1 MSFHVWGTFQRNN
14 RYRKFSNS
22 GQPKNHGLGS
32 LSTNSV
38 NGKINNELISL
49 VRLCQSVRT
58 TTAQGQQILV
68 VSGDVWLIHTS
79 LNCVSW
85 LVNRTNLMV
94 TKQTKKNNKKPN
106 AVSPQKSQKDRIKKK
121 IYFFKSLKVMFEI
134 VAADI
139 RDLDFI
145 NVFSCV

>member
-38 NGKINNELISL
+38 NGKINNEWISL
-49 VRLCQSVRT
+49 VRLCLCVTHFQSVRA

-94 TKQTKKNNKKPN
+94 KKQKQNPN
-106 AVSPQKSQKDRIKKK
+106 AVSPQKSQKDHRIKK
-121 IYFFKSLKVMFEI
+121 INNFFL
-134 VAADI
+134 
-139 RDLDFI
+139 
-145 NVFSCV
+145 NH

>member
-94 TKQTKKNNKKPN
+94 TKQKKKKKKTECSFPTKKSKRSNKKN
-106 AVSPQKSQKDRIKKK
+106 